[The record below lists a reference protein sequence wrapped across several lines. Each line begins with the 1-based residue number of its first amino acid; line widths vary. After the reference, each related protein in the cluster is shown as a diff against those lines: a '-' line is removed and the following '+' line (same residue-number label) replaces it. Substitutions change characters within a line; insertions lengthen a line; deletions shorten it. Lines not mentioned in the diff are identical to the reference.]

1 MEKLI
6 YMASTLN
13 MMPREEIVLLIPQGE
28 IKKLE
33 NDTEYLV
40 ISNDSKSSENESN

>member
-1 MEKLI
+1 
-6 YMASTLN
+6 MASTLN
-13 MMPREEIVLLIPQGE
+13 MMPREEIVSLIPQGE
-28 IKKLE
+28 MKKLE